1 MGNSYLKKILI
12 YSVLFFTSSICF
24 AQFDSNKIDLIETTA
39 KREFD
44 KNILYKYLLSSDS
57 TDIIAALLSISHSED
72 TSFVQDLT
80 KLNFN
85 KYGKWISFA
94 LGQIGNSFSSK
105 EFLFDKLAQNDCNC
119 SEFIFSALGKT
130 GNQTA
135 LAELINFYNE
145 HPEIEGIEEAI
156 LQFRNRNITDERSKE
171 ILINEF
177 NNSKSSFERKKKILF
192 TLARLGSNSLLNSE
206 LIKILSKSNDNE
218 MLQLVLMNFRVQ
230 KYFPDNSE
238 LIDKLFNEDDEVRIE
253 LIKALPYSKA
263 TNEVLKLFTLI
274 LSDTTMNEN
283 ILIETLRALQI
294 QKWETDLLYNYGIA
308 TLLKQIIKNK
318 EKTFIVTEAIR
329 SYSHLYGTKD
339 LSQDTLLIRNLSEI
353 NLIQLLVIE
362 SNDLQ
367 FSSLLNHYSRI
378 SAPKEKL
385 NALEIILNLSNEFSG
400 DKDFNNFIFNEL
412 QSEDPAA
419 ISIIADGVDSVF
431 ISNNSDMLLKII
443 QSQANKFKHSSD
455 FIEAE
460 ISLINLAGKISD
472 DYQRKLIADL
482 SDTQLYSLRKF
493 LKKFNPAIG
502 AINKSF
508 DNLSKLLRDAFN
520 YSGAIIKTNKGAIE
534 IKFRPELAPITVG
547 NFIFLAK
554 NNFYDGIIFHRVVPG
569 FVIQAGDPTGT
580 GWGGPGYE
588 IISEFSP
595 EEFRTGSV
603 GIASAG
609 KDTEGSQFFI
619 MQGYYPHLNSRYTL
633 FAEVISG
640 LDVAMRISEDDQI
653 ISIEIVK

>member
-12 YSVLFFTSSICF
+12 YSILFFTPSICF

-44 KNILYKYLLSSDS
+44 KNILYKYLFSSDS

-105 EFLFDKLAQNDCNC
+105 EFLFDKLAQKDCNC
-119 SEFIFSALGKT
+119 SEFIFSALGKI
-130 GNQTA
+130 GNQTDF
-135 LAELINFYNE
+135 AELINFYNE

-156 LQFRNRNITDERSKE
+156 LQFRNRNLTDERSKE

-177 NNSKSSFERKKKILF
+177 NNPKSSFERKKKILF

-206 LIKILSKSNDNE
+206 LIKILSEINDNE

-238 LIDKLFNEDDEVRIE
+238 LIDKLYNKDDEVRIE

-283 ILIETLRALQI
+283 ILIETLRAIQI
-294 QKWETDLLYNYGIA
+294 QKWETDLLHNYGIA
-308 TLLKQIIKNK
+308 ALLKQIIKNK

-339 LSQDTLLIRNLSEI
+339 LSQDTLLIKNLSEI
-353 NLIQLLVIE
+353 NLIQLLAIE

-367 FSSLLNHYSRI
+367 FSSLLNHYSKI

-472 DYQRKLIADL
+472 DYQRILVADL
-482 SDTQLYSLRKF
+482 SDTQLYFLRKF

-508 DNLSKLLRDAFN
+508 DNLSKLLRNAFN

-588 IISEFSP
+588 IVSEFSDT
-595 EEFRTGSV
+595 EFIAGSLGV
-603 GIASAG
+603 ASAG

-640 LDVAMRISEDDQI
+640 LDVAMKISEDDQI
-653 ISIEIVK
+653 ISIEIMK